1 MENGDCCRIDDSH
14 HGEHAHDRS
23 LVIGRHVHRH
33 RHAAVLHAHT
43 HLPDIHHRHDH
54 DWTPESADA
63 DYDERVMSG
72 SSRFAA
78 LLIVCVAFLVAA
90 AHLGMGDH
98 STHLTDTSSHPV
110 MTVTATMTGAAAMPS
125 ASEHGADLIVTT
137 SGDRYASGGMTLA
150 MACQFMA
157 LAVIVG
163 FGVRRLLAAAR
174 SAHVLTVF
182 RTPVVVSQYQ
192 VARPKEPPGL
202 TMLCVARC

>member
-1 MENGDCCRIDDSH
+1 
-14 HGEHAHDRS
+14 
-23 LVIGRHVHRH
+23 
-33 RHAAVLHAHT
+33 
-43 HLPDIHHRHDH
+43 
-54 DWTPESADA
+54 
-63 DYDERVMSG
+63 MSG
-72 SSRFAA
+72 SSRFVAF
-78 LLIVCVAFLVAA
+78 LIVCVAFVIAA

-110 MTVTATMTGAAAMPS
+110 MMITATMPDGATMPPAS
-125 ASEHGADLIVTT
+125 ASEAPIDPIVLT
-137 SGDRYASGGMTLA
+137 SGDRHTSGGMTMA

-163 FGVRRLLAAAR
+163 CGVRRLLAAAR

-182 RTPVVVSQYQ
+182 SAPVVVSQHQ

>member
-1 MENGDCCRIDDSH
+1 
-14 HGEHAHDRS
+14 
-23 LVIGRHVHRH
+23 
-33 RHAAVLHAHT
+33 
-43 HLPDIHHRHDH
+43 
-54 DWTPESADA
+54 
-63 DYDERVMSG
+63 MSV

-78 LLIVCVAFLVAA
+78 FLIVCVAFVIAA

-110 MTVTATMTGAAAMPS
+110 MMITATMPDGATMPS
-125 ASEHGADLIVTT
+125 ASEAPIDPIVAT
-137 SGDRYASGGMTLA
+137 SGDRHTSGGMAMA
-150 MACQFMA
+150 MACQFIA

-182 RTPVVVSQYQ
+182 SAPIVVSQHQ